1 MDEVKGIGWG
11 LELYLVVLYVILDWV
26 FRQVAFTS
34 LQGIW
39 DELLFII
46 IVSIWLYRIAVD
58 RLRPR
63 GSGMLLPIIIYAAVM
78 IFLFFINSP
87 NNVIALEGARVM
99 LQYIFWFFLGYNLLF
114 TRVQAKGLADVFLLV
129 CTLVAL
135 YGIYQYLTGVEIP
148 LGWVDSKET
157 SITTRVFSI
166 IGSPNILG
174 SLMVLALPLAFTM
187 YFNSSSAF
195 KKLVYAG
202 LGLTLAACLVF
213 TFSRGAWL
221 AFILEAVLLGLWIDR
236 RIIFA
241 MIILAILTPALM
253 PTVYDRISY
262 MASPEYLVSSERGG
276 RLGRWD
282 KALDYWQTSPA
293 VGVGLGEF
301 GGAVAARYYP
311 QDSFYADNWYLK
323 VGTETGWIG
332 LMATLLLF
340 INALR
345 KARRSLDITKDD
357 FMRCMGLG
365 IFVGLI
371 GVLAHN
377 CVENVFEVPMMAAYF
392 WFFLGVVLALPHLSR
407 TPESLIDE
415 ASGHLSTDVD

>member
-1 MDEVKGIGWG
+1 MDRVKGSGWG
-11 LELYLVVLYVILDWV
+11 IELYLVVLYVILDWF

-39 DELLFII
+39 DELLFIF
-46 IVSIWLYRIAVD
+46 IVGVWIYRIAVD
-58 RLRPR
+58 RLRPE
-63 GSGMLLPIIIYAAVM
+63 GSSMLLPIILYAAVM
-78 IFLFFINSP
+78 IFLFLINSP
-87 NNVIALEGARVM
+87 SNVVALEGARVM
-99 LQYIFWFFLGYNLLF
+99 MQYIFWFFLGYNLLF
-114 TRVQAKGLADVFLLV
+114 TRIQAKGLVDVFLLV

-174 SLMVLALPLAFTM
+174 SLIVLALPLAFTM
-187 YFNSSSAF
+187 YFTSSSAV
-195 KKLVYAG
+195 KKLFYAG
-202 LGLTLAACLVF
+202 LLLPLALCLVL
-213 TFSRGAWL
+213 TYSRGAWL
-221 AFILEAVLLGLWIDR
+221 AFILEAILLGLWVDR
-236 RIIFA
+236 RIIIA
-241 MIILAILTPALM
+241 MVLIAILTPTLM
-253 PTVYDRISY
+253 PTVYDRMAY

-323 VGTETGWIG
+323 VGTETGWVG
-332 LMATLLLF
+332 LLATLLLF
-340 INALR
+340 VIALR
-345 KARRSLDITKDD
+345 KARRSLDITRDD
-357 FMRCMGLG
+357 FLRFMGLG
-365 IFVGLI
+365 IFIGMI

-377 CVENVFEVPMMAAYF
+377 CVENVFEVPMMASYF
-392 WFFLGVVLALPHLSR
+392 WFFLGVILALPYLSGSSPVQNKIG
-407 TPESLIDE
+407 TGPYK
-415 ASGHLSTDVD
+415 

>member
-1 MDEVKGIGWG
+1 MDRVKCSVWGI
-11 LELYLVVLYVILDWV
+11 ELYLVVLYVILDWF

-39 DELLFII
+39 DELLFIF
-46 IVSIWLYRIAVD
+46 IVGVWLYRIAVD
-58 RLRPR
+58 RLRPE
-63 GSGMLLPIIIYAAVM
+63 GSGMLLPIVLYAAVM
-78 IFLFFINSP
+78 IFLFLINSP
-87 NNVIALEGARVM
+87 SNVVALEGARVM

-114 TRVQAKGLADVFLLV
+114 TRFQAKGLVDVFLLV

-174 SLMVLALPLAFTM
+174 SLMVLALPVAFTM
-187 YFNSSSAF
+187 YFISSSAF

-202 LGLTLAACLVF
+202 LLLPLALCLVL
-213 TFSRGAWL
+213 TYSRGAWL
-221 AFILEAVLLGLWIDR
+221 AFILEAVLLGLWVDR
-236 RIIFA
+236 RIIIA
-241 MIILAILTPALM
+241 MVLLAVLTPALM
-253 PTVYDRISY
+253 PTVYDRLAY

-293 VGVGLGEF
+293 LGVGLGEF

-311 QDSFYADNWYLK
+311 EDSFYADNWYLK
-323 VGTETGWIG
+323 VGTETGWVG
-332 LMATLLLF
+332 LLATLLLF

-345 KARRSLDITKDD
+345 KARRSLDITRDD
-357 FMRCMGLG
+357 FLRCMGLG
-365 IFVGLI
+365 ILIGMI

-392 WFFLGVVLALPHLSR
+392 WFFLGIILALPYLSGS
-407 TPESLIDE
+407 PPGLNE
-415 ASGHLSTDVD
+415 AGAGSHK

>member
-1 MDEVKGIGWG
+1 MDQAKGIGWG
-11 LELYLVVLYVILDWV
+11 LELYLVVLYVILDWF

-39 DELLFII
+39 DELLFIA

-63 GSGMLLPIIIYAAVM
+63 GSSMLLPIIIYAAVM

-87 NNVIALEGARVM
+87 NNVIAMEGARVM

-129 CTLVAL
+129 CSLVAL

-148 LGWVDSKET
+148 VGWVDSKET

-202 LGLTLAACLVF
+202 LVLILAACLVV

-221 AFILEAVLLGLWIDR
+221 AFILEVVLLGLWIDR

-323 VGTETGWIG
+323 VGTETGWVG

-340 INALR
+340 VNALR
-345 KARRSLDITKDD
+345 KARRSLDITGDD

-365 IFVGLI
+365 ILVGLI

-392 WFFLGVVLALPHLSR
+392 WFFLGVVLALPHLSSA
-407 TPESLIDE
+407 PEGLI
-415 ASGHLSTDVD
+415 ASAGGDLSTDVN

>member
-1 MDEVKGIGWG
+1 MDQVKGNGWG
-11 LELYLVVLYVILDWV
+11 LELYLVVFYVILDWV
-26 FRQVAFTS
+26 FRQVAFTF

-39 DELLFII
+39 DELLFIF
-46 IVSIWLYRIAVD
+46 IVGIWVYRIAVNH
-58 RLRPR
+58 LRPR
-63 GSGMLLPIIIYAAVM
+63 GSTMLLPIIIYAGVM
-78 IFLFFINSP
+78 IFLFLINSP
-87 NNVIALEGARVM
+87 NNIVALEGARVM

-114 TRVQAKGLADVFLLV
+114 TKVQAKGLADVFLLV

-135 YGIYQYLTGVEIP
+135 YGIYQYFTGIEMP

-187 YFNSSSAF
+187 YFSSSSAF
-195 KKLVYAG
+195 KKLFYAG
-202 LGLTLAACLVF
+202 LAFVLAACLIF

-221 AFILEAVLLGLWIDR
+221 AFILEAILLGLWLDR

-241 MIILAILTPALM
+241 MIILAILTPTLM
-253 PTVYDRISY
+253 PTVYDRITY
-262 MASPEYLVSSERGG
+262 MASPEYMVSSERGG

-282 KALDYWQTSPA
+282 KALNYWQTSPA
-293 VGVGLGEF
+293 LGVGLGEF

-311 QDSFYADNWYLK
+311 EDSFYADNWYLK
-323 VGTETGWIG
+323 VGTETGWVG
-332 LMATLLLF
+332 LLATLLLL

-345 KARRSLDITKDD
+345 KARRSLDISSDD
-357 FMRCMGLG
+357 FLRCMGLG
-365 IFVGLI
+365 ILIGMI

-377 CVENVFEVPMMAAYF
+377 SVENVFEVPMMATYF
-392 WFFLGVVLALPHLSR
+392 WFFLGVLLALPYLSS
-407 TPESLIDE
+407 TSESLVDR
-415 ASGHLSTDVD
+415 ADRQLSSNSN

>member
-1 MDEVKGIGWG
+1 MNRVKGSGWG

-39 DELLFII
+39 DELLFIF
-46 IVSIWLYRIAVD
+46 IVGVWMYRIAVD
-58 RLRPR
+58 RLRPQ
-63 GSGMLLPIIIYAAVM
+63 GSSMLLPIILYGAVM
-78 IFLFFINSP
+78 IVLFLINSP
-87 NNVIALEGARVM
+87 SNVVALEGTRVM

-135 YGIYQYLTGVEIP
+135 YGVYQYLTGVEIP

-174 SLMVLALPLAFTM
+174 SLIILALPLAFTM
-187 YFNSSSAF
+187 YFTSSSSV
-195 KKLVYAG
+195 KKLFYAG
-202 LGLTLAACLVF
+202 LLLPLALCLVL
-213 TFSRGAWL
+213 TYSRGAWL
-221 AFILEAVLLGLWIDR
+221 AFILEAVLLGLWVDR
-236 RIIFA
+236 RIIIA
-241 MIILAILTPALM
+241 MVLLAVLTPALM
-253 PTVYDRISY
+253 PTVYDRLAY

-282 KALDYWQTSPA
+282 KALDYWQTSPT

-311 QDSFYADNWYLK
+311 EDSFYADNWYLK

-332 LMATLLLF
+332 LLATLLLF
-340 INALR
+340 VIALR
-345 KARRSLDITKDD
+345 KARRSLDITSDD
-357 FMRCMGLG
+357 FLRCMGLG
-365 IFVGLI
+365 ILIGMI

-377 CVENVFEVPMMAAYF
+377 CVENVFEVPMMASYF
-392 WFFLGVVLALPHLSR
+392 WFFLGIVLAFPYLSGSPPVLNE
-407 TPESLIDE
+407 TKAA
-415 ASGHLSTDVD
+415 ASR